1 MTDLALNSHD
11 RARLQEAE
19 RQARELVRGAEQY
32 ADQVLS
38 QLESEIAKSLGIIRN
53 GRQFLAQKR
62 QRTLLRQGQPLPET
76 QMAPYANSI

>member
-1 MTDLALNSHD
+1 MTDLAPSHAQD
-11 RARLQEAE
+11 RARLQDAE

-62 QRTLLRQGQPLPET
+62 QRALLRQGQYQPE
-76 QMAPYANSI
+76 AASGYANSL